1 MKARSSPVSWPPLP
15 ARDGVDP
22 CSLRLPAGDWKEL
35 LGFLQ
40 ERFPDDGYVPWTA
53 RLARG
58 EVVSEDGETL
68 TTASAYRPGL
78 RIWYYREPGPEAALP
93 YVETVL
99 HRDAHLLVVDKP
111 HFLPV
116 VPGGPWLRETL
127 LVRLRVR
134 LGLPGLTPLHRLDRL
149 TAGLVLFSVDPAT
162 RAAYAALFPERRI
175 AKTYEALAPALPEV
189 PAVRRSRLIAGEP
202 FFRMCE
208 VEGPPN
214 TETRIG
220 LIERRDA
227 LGRYRLQPLTG
238 RKHQLRVHM
247 AALGAPV
254 LNDPLYPQLQAGAR
268 DNPARPLALLARELR
283 FTDPLSGEPRAF
295 CSRLHLEFPA

>member
-1 MKARSSPVSWPPLP
+1 MRTAAALPPLP

-22 CSLRLPAGDWKEL
+22 CSLRLPAGDWPAL
-35 LGFLQ
+35 LDFLQ
-40 ERFPDDGYVPWTA
+40 ARFPDAGYVPWTQ

-58 EVVSEDGETL
+58 EVVSDDGEAL
-68 TTASAYRPGL
+68 TTTSAYRPGQ

-134 LGLPGLTPLHRLDRL
+134 LGLPALTPLHRLDRL
-149 TAGLVLFSVDPAT
+149 TAGLVLFSVEAAT
-162 RAAYAALFPERRI
+162 RADYAALFAQRRI
-175 AKTYEALAPALPEV
+175 DKTYEALAPGLADAALPG
-189 PAVRRSRLIAGEP
+189 VRRSRLVSGEP

-208 VEGPPN
+208 VDGPPN
-214 TETRIG
+214 TETRIER
-220 LIERRDA
+220 IERRGA
-227 LGRYRLQPLTG
+227 LARYRLRPVTG

-247 AALGAPV
+247 AALGAPI
-254 LNDPLYPQLQAGAR
+254 LNDPLYPRLQADAR
-268 DNPARPLALLARELR
+268 DDPARPLALLARELR
-283 FTDPLSGEPRAF
+283 FTDPLSGEPR
-295 CSRLHLEFPA
+295 CYRSRLHLDFPA